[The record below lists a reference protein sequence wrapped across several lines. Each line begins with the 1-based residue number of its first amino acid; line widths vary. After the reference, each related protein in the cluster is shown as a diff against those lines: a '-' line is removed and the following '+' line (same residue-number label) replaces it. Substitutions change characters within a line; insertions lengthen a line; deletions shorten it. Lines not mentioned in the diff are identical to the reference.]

1 MKKSVMVLFV
11 LVVLLM
17 SIPAA
22 GNKEVAVT
30 VPAAPTAGL
39 NASGFPIV
47 AEPVTQMS

>member
-30 VPAAPTAGL
+30 VPAAPTA
-39 NASGFPIV
+39 
-47 AEPVTQMS
+47 